1 MKDFSNMPLCL
12 SFDDVMITPRHST
25 IKSRSEPN
33 TKTKIGTISVDIP
46 IISSPMDTVTESAM
60 ALAMATAGGMGIIHR
75 FLDPSRQASM
85 LRDVLN
91 RIEETDS
98 LNKDV
103 ENSYGRV
110 GVAIG
115 TGDTELERL
124 KVILSK
130 VGRDRVTT
138 VAIDVA
144 NGFSSYM
151 KDMIQRVRDLGG
163 ERLNIIAGNVATG
176 DGYSYLSSSGANA
189 VRVGIGGGSI
199 CRTRIQ
205 TGIGIPTL
213 SSVMDCSR
221 WRGADVRSASII
233 ADGGIR
239 YPGDLAKS
247 IAAGA
252 DAIMVGRIL
261 AGSYEAPG
269 DIQDGYKVYR
279 GMASEEVQIEKRGG
293 LKPGTCAEG
302 VSTKMKITGRASET
316 LGEFRGGLVSSMTYV
331 DAKTLDEFRLNS
343 SFVRI
348 TSAGMEESHAFGT
361 KK

>member
-75 FLDPSRQASM
+75 FMEPAKQANM
-85 LRDVLN
+85 LGATLTRVD
-91 RIEETDS
+91 ETFLHGDS
-98 LNKDV
+98 IY
-103 ENSYGRV
+103 NSYGKI

-115 TGDTELERL
+115 TGESELERFRI
-124 KVILSK
+124 ILDK
-130 VGRDRVTT
+130 CGRDRVVT

-151 KDMIQRVRDLGG
+151 KEMIERVRDLGG
-163 ERLNIIAGNVATG
+163 ERINIIAGNVATG
-176 DGYSYLSSSGANA
+176 DGYNYLSNAGANA
-189 VRVGIGGGSI
+189 VRVGLGGGSI
-199 CRTRIQ
+199 CKTRIQ

-221 WRGADVRSASII
+221 WRGANMKSASII

-247 IAAGA
+247 IAAGS
-252 DAIMVGRIL
+252 DAIMVGRII
-261 AGSYEAPG
+261 AASYEAPG
-269 DIQDGYKVYR
+269 DIEDGYKVYR

-293 LKPGTCAEG
+293 LKPDTCAEG
-302 VSTKMKITGRASET
+302 VSTRLKVTGSVSKVLE
-316 LGEFRGGLVSSMTYV
+316 EFRGGLVSSMTYV
-331 DAKTLDEFRLNS
+331 DARNLEEFRLNT

-348 TSAGMEESHAFGT
+348 TTAGMDESHAFGT
-361 KK
+361 KR